1 MENLRHS
8 TRVEQYTTIGRSRLD
23 TPFQMLTLSIP
34 AL

>member
-8 TRVEQYTTIGRSRLD
+8 TRVEQYTTIGRSRLE
-23 TPFQMLTLSIP
+23 TPLQMLTLPIT